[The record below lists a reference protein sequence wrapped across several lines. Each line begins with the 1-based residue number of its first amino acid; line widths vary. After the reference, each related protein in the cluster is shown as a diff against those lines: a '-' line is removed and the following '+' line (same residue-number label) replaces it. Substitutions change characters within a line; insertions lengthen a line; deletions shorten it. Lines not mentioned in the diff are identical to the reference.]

1 MRKNE
6 LERALQSIPPHRSP
20 KASLEQYCTPATIAA
35 DVLYTALT
43 FGDIEERRVVDLGCG
58 TGVFAIGAALLGAA
72 EVTGVDIDAEAVEDA
87 RAAASRLGAEVVLR
101 AGDISELDM
110 KADTVI
116 MNPPFGAQRRAADR
130 PFLEAAVRIAPVVY
144 SLHNASTLP
153 FLEQMVAAMGRRISF
168 QKSYKF
174 GIPHMFAFHQKGKKE
189 IGVALLRIC

>member
-6 LERALQSIPPHRSP
+6 LERALQSIPPHRAP
-20 KASLEQYCTPATIAA
+20 KPSLEQYCTPAPIAA

-43 FGDIEERRVVDLGCG
+43 FGDIEGRRVVDLGCG

-72 EVTGVDIDAEAVEDA
+72 AVTGVDIDPQAVEDA
-87 RAAASRLGAEVVLR
+87 RAAAARLGADVELR
-101 AGDISELDM
+101 ASEVRELEMD
-110 KADTVI
+110 ADTVV

-144 SLHNASTLP
+144 SLHNASTVP
-153 FLEQMVAAMGRRISF
+153 FLEKMVASMGRRITF

-174 GIPHMFAFHQKGKKE
+174 AIPHMFAFHDKRKKD
-189 IGVALLRIC
+189 ISVALLRIC